1 MADGN
6 DGGSSAGDA
15 ASGGA
20 DGSDTAGAQGDAG
33 TIDWKARAE
42 KAEQLL
48 AKATGKAGSTQ
59 ADLTAQ
65 LGNANTEKE
74 REAARANQL
83 ARELKQRDVLDTVL
97 EKAPPS
103 MRKAVRMAA
112 LGVLPTI
119 DITDAAAAAQSVI
132 DKINT
137 DAPELFKAAPN
148 VGTSPHV
155 STATST
161 AQGGVLV
168 IGGKTI
174 F

>member
-20 DGSDTAGAQGDAG
+20 DGSGAAGDGG

-65 LGNANTEKE
+65 LGNANSE
-74 REAARANQL
+74 RDSAKAHAAQL
-83 ARELKQRDVLDTVL
+83 ERELKQRDVLDAVR
-97 EKAPPS
+97 EQAPPS
-103 MRKAVRMAA
+103 MRKAVTLAA
-112 LGVLPTI
+112 RGLLPSI
-119 DITDAAAAAQSVI
+119 DLSDPEAAAKAVI
-132 DKINT
+132 DKIT
-137 DAPELFKAAPN
+137 ADAPELFKPSAN
-148 VGTSPHV
+148 VSTSPHV
-155 STATST
+155 STGAPPS
-161 AQGGVLV
+161 GGVLV
-168 IGGKTI
+168 IDGKTI

>member
-1 MADGN
+1 MADDQ
-6 DGGSSAGDA
+6 DGGLSAGEA

-20 DGSDTAGAQGDAG
+20 GASDSASGGDAGG

-65 LGNANTEKE
+65 LGHARSEHDREKS
-74 REAARANQL
+74 RAEQL
-83 ARELKQRDVLDTVL
+83 ERELKQRDVLDAVR

-103 MRKAVRMAA
+103 MRKAVTLAA
-112 LGVLPTI
+112 KGLLPSI
-119 DITDAAAAAQSVI
+119 DISDPEAAAQAVI
-132 DKINT
+132 EKINS
-137 DAPELFKAAPN
+137 DAPELFKASAA
-148 VGTSPHV
+148 VSTSPHV
-155 STATST
+155 ATGNAPS
-161 AQGGVLV
+161 GGVLV